1 MDAFPFLL
9 ITSSAIELKICV
21 ITTGIKKRISIIKK
35 KKKKHDKI
43 LSLAK
48 SKLNVVEVLIS
59 KALIYSSIIHDDF
72 ILINNV
78 PKEFD
83 NIKKE
88 IKNSNDK

>member
-9 ITSSAIELKICV
+9 ITSSGIELKICV
-21 ITTGIKKRISIIKK
+21 ITTGIKKCISIIKK
-35 KKKKHDKI
+35 KKTKHDKI

-48 SKLNVVEVLIS
+48 SKLNVIEVLIS

-83 NIKKE
+83 DMKKE
-88 IKNSNDK
+88 MKNSNDK